1 MLNQQTEARTGPR
14 HFNLARPSSK
24 KTPRLARFCRTPI
37 LAHPPPEVPVIRRF
51 ATLLVLFAVPSVV
64 AGQSA
69 PLKGFDAYVA
79 QAMKDWK
86 VPGLAIAIV
95 KNDSIVLMKGYGTRT
110 MNTNEPVDEHT
121 MFAIGSSSK
130 AFTSTLVAMMVDA
143 GKMRWDDQATRYLPD
158 LQMFDPYVSKELTVR
173 DLLTHR
179 SGLARGD
186 LMWYSGGYDRDEILR
201 RVRFLRPTW
210 SVRSRFGYQNIMYL
224 AAGQAAAKA
233 AGKSWDD
240 LVRERIF
247 TPLGMTESNTSTRAL
262 QGKANVATPHAD
274 VNDTLHVVP
283 WHEIDNIG
291 PAGSIN
297 SNVFDM
303 IKWVRFQLNEGK
315 VNGKPLVAAAALGE
329 THTAQMV
336 IPVGADAKALNPF
349 THLEAYGMG
358 WFLQDYRGREL
369 DQHGGNI
376 DGMSAMVAIM
386 PEEKL
391 GMVILTN
398 ANGSPAP
405 TLVLYRALDA
415 FLGAPPRDWLAEQR
429 KVYDKARTMAKEAEQ
444 KRIAARVPNTKPSL
458 ALEKYAGEYGDSLYG
473 DVVFKMNDGKLT
485 MKYGKGIDATLDH
498 WHYDTFEAR
507 SANVMVGKLP
517 TTFALDA
524 DGKVKSVDIAGI
536 GTFGRRPDK
545 ADTTKT
551 VALAGEAIN
560 RLAGTYVSQVPALTI
575 EVTSV
580 DGGLRLSVPGQP
592 TFTLLADSPTRFRL
606 TGPPAMPAGFFAE
619 FQIENGVAKSMT
631 LIQPQGNVTLQ
642 RK

>member
-1 MLNQQTEARTGPR
+1 
-14 HFNLARPSSK
+14 
-24 KTPRLARFCRTPI
+24 
-37 LAHPPPEVPVIRRF
+37 
-51 ATLLVLFAVPSVV
+51 
-64 AGQSA
+64 
-69 PLKGFDAYVA
+69 
-79 QAMKDWK
+79 MKDWK
-86 VPGLAIAIV
+86 VPGLAIAIIR
-95 KNDSIVLMKGYGTRT
+95 NDSIVLMKGYGTRT
-110 MNTNEPVDEHT
+110 MDKAEPVDEHT
-121 MFAIGSSSK
+121 LFAIGSSSK

-224 AAGQAAAKA
+224 AAGQAVAKV

-240 LVRERIF
+240 LVHERIF
-247 TPLGMTESNTSTRAL
+247 VPLGMNESNTSIRVL
-262 QGKANVATPHAD
+262 QGKTNVATPHAD

-283 WHEIDNIG
+283 WHNIDNIG

-303 IKWVRFQLNEGK
+303 AKWVRFQLDGGK
-315 VNGKPLVAAAALGE
+315 VNGKPLVAASALGE
-329 THTAQMV
+329 THTPQMI
-336 IPVGADAKALNPF
+336 IPVGADAKALNPY
-349 THLEAYGMG
+349 THLQAYGMG

-386 PEEKL
+386 PEEKI

-405 TLVLYRALDA
+405 TLVLYRALDGL
-415 FLGAPPRDWLAEQR
+415 LGAPPRDWLAEQ
-429 KVYDKARTMAKEAEQ
+429 KKFYDKARALAKEADQ

-458 ALEKYAGEYGDSLYG
+458 ALENYAGEYADSLYG
-473 DVVFKMNDGKLT
+473 DVIFKMNDGKLT
-485 MKYGKGIDATLDH
+485 MNYGRGIEAPLEH
-498 WHYDTFEAR
+498 WHYDTFEATS
-507 SANVMVGKLP
+507 SAVLVGKMM
-517 TTFALDA
+517 TTFTLGA
-524 DGKVKSVDIAGI
+524 DGKVKSVDVANI
-536 GTFGRRPDK
+536 GTFERRPEK
-545 ADTTKT
+545 ADTSKK
-551 VALAGEAIN
+551 VVLAGEAVS
-560 RLAGTYVSQVPALTI
+560 RLTGSYVSQVPALTI

-592 TFTLLADSPTRFRL
+592 TFTLLADSPTRFRM
-606 TGPPAMPAGFFAE
+606 TGPPGMPAGFFAE
-619 FQIENGVAKSMT
+619 FQIENGVAKSLT
-631 LIQPQGNVTLQ
+631 LIQPQGNLTFQ

>member
-1 MLNQQTEARTGPR
+1 
-14 HFNLARPSSK
+14 
-24 KTPRLARFCRTPI
+24 
-37 LAHPPPEVPVIRRF
+37 
-51 ATLLVLFAVPSVV
+51 
-64 AGQSA
+64 
-69 PLKGFDAYVA
+69 
-79 QAMKDWK
+79 
-86 VPGLAIAIV
+86 
-95 KNDSIVLMKGYGTRT
+95 
-110 MNTNEPVDEHT
+110 
-121 MFAIGSSSK
+121 
-130 AFTSTLVAMMVDA
+130 
-143 GKMRWDDQATRYLPD
+143 MRWDDQATRYLPD
-158 LQMFDPYVSKELTVR
+158 LQMFDPYVSKELTLR

-186 LMWYSGGYDRDEILR
+186 LMWYAGGYDRDEILR

-210 SVRSRFGYQNIMYL
+210 SMRSRFGYQNIMYL
-224 AAGQAAAKA
+224 AAGQAAAKV

-247 TPLGMTESNTSTRAL
+247 VPLGMNESNTTTRAL
-262 QGKANVATPHAD
+262 QGKTNVATPHAD

-283 WHEIDNIG
+283 WRNIDNIG

-303 IKWVRFQLNEGK
+303 VKWVRFQLDGGK
-315 VNGKPLVAAAALGE
+315 VNGKSLVAPSALAE

-336 IPVGADAKALNPF
+336 IPVGADAKALNPY

-386 PEEKL
+386 PEERI

-405 TLVLYRALDA
+405 TLVLYRALDGL
-415 FLGAPPRDWLAEQR
+415 LGAPPRDWLAEQK
-429 KVYDKARTMAKEAEQ
+429 KVYDKALAMAKDAEK
-444 KRIAARVPNTKPSL
+444 KRIAARAPNTKPSL

-473 DVVFKMNDGKLT
+473 NVVFKMNDGKLT
-485 MKYGKGIDATLDH
+485 MNYGSGIEATLEH
-498 WHYDTFEAR
+498 WHYDTFEAKS
-507 SANVMVGKLP
+507 SAVLVGTLM
-517 TTFALDA
+517 TTFALGP
-524 DGKVKSVDIAGI
+524 DGKVKSVDVANF
-536 GTFGRRPDK
+536 GTFERRPEK
-545 ADTTKT
+545 ADTSKK
-551 VALAGEAIN
+551 VVLAGESIS
-560 RLAGTYVSQVPALTI
+560 RLTGSYVSQVPALTV

-592 TFTLLADSPTRFRL
+592 TFTLLADSPTRFRM
-606 TGPPAMPAGFFAE
+606 TGPPSMPAGFFAE

-631 LIQPQGNVTLQ
+631 LIQPQGNVTFQ

>member
-1 MLNQQTEARTGPR
+1 MR
-14 HFNLARPSSK
+14 
-24 KTPRLARFCRTPI
+24 RLATA
-37 LAHPPPEVPVIRRF
+37 LV
-51 ATLLVLFAVPSVV
+51 LLVAPTV
-64 AGQSA
+64 ASTQAA
-69 PLKGFDAYVA
+69 PLQGFDGYVA

-86 VPGLAIAIV
+86 VPGLAIAIIR
-95 KNDSIVLMKGYGTRT
+95 NDSIVLMKGYGTRT
-110 MNTNEPVDEHT
+110 MDKAEPVDEHT

-224 AAGQAAAKA
+224 AAGQAVAKV

-247 TPLGMTESNTSTRAL
+247 VPLGMNETNTSIRAL
-262 QGKANVATPHAD
+262 QGKTNVATPHAD

-283 WHEIDNIG
+283 WHNIDNIG

-303 IKWVRFQLNEGK
+303 VKWVRFQLDGGK
-315 VNGKPLVAAAALGE
+315 VNGKPLVAASPLGE
-329 THTAQMV
+329 THTPQMI
-336 IPVGADAKALNPF
+336 IPVGADAKALNPY
-349 THLEAYGMG
+349 THLQAYGMG

-386 PEEKL
+386 PEEKI
-391 GMVILTN
+391 GMVVLTN

-405 TLVLYRALDA
+405 TLVLYRALDGL
-415 FLGAPPRDWLAEQR
+415 LGAPPRDWLAEQK
-429 KVYDKARTMAKEAEQ
+429 KVYDKARALAKEADQ
-444 KRIAARVPNTKPSL
+444 KRIAGRVPNTKPSL
-458 ALEKYAGEYGDSLYG
+458 ALEKYAGEYADSLYG
-473 DVVFKMNDGKLT
+473 DVIFKMNDGKLT
-485 MKYGKGIDATLDH
+485 MNYGRGIEATLEH
-498 WHYDTFEAR
+498 WHYDTFEAKS
-507 SANVMVGKLP
+507 SAVLVGKMM
-517 TTFALDA
+517 TTFTLAA
-524 DGKVKSVDIAGI
+524 DGKVKSVDVANI
-536 GTFGRRPDK
+536 GTFERRPEK
-545 ADTTKT
+545 ADTSKK
-551 VALAGEAIN
+551 VVLAAEAVS
-560 RLAGTYVSQVPALTI
+560 RLTGSYVSQVPALTV

-592 TFTLLADSPTRFRL
+592 TFTLLADSPTRFRM
-606 TGPPAMPAGFFAE
+606 TGPPGMPAGFFAE
-619 FQIENGVAKSMT
+619 FQIENGVAKSLT
-631 LIQPQGNVTLQ
+631 LIQPQGNLTFQ